1 MSDAARRAVLESHCR
16 ELKLPRIFR
25 DVEAIKRQAH
35 DGGWEYEDFLV
46 HLLELEVNGRRN
58 ATAERRIREARFPE
72 VKTLDQ
78 VDWDALGGI
87 SRAKIA
93 ELASCEFI
101 ERHEDIVLAGPIGT
115 GKTMIAT
122 ALGVEAARRRQRVAF
137 LRVADLVRDLI
148 EARDERTLG
157 RLQKRYRRVDL
168 LICDELGF
176 VPFDKAGGEL
186 LFNLL
191 ADRYEARSTII
202 TTNLGFGE
210 WVQVFRNEK
219 LTTALLDRIGHHA
232 HILTTKGDSYRTAK
246 RNSKRKKKSAK

>member
-1 MSDAARRAVLESHCR
+1 MNTAATRAVLESHCR
-16 ELKLPRIFR
+16 ELKLPRVFR
-25 DVEAIKRQAH
+25 EIETIKRQANA
-35 DGGWEYEDFLV
+35 DGWEYEDFLV
-46 HLLELEVNGRRN
+46 HLLELEVLGRRD

-78 VDWDALGGI
+78 VDWSALGGI

-93 ELASCEFI
+93 ELATCEFI
-101 ERHEDIVLAGPIGT
+101 DRREDIVLAGPIGT

-122 ALGVEAARRRQRVAF
+122 AIGVEAARRRRRVAF
-137 LRVADLVRDLI
+137 VRIADLVRDLV
-148 EARDERTLG
+148 EARDDRQLG
-157 RLQKRYRRVDL
+157 RIQKRYQRVDL

-176 VPFDKAGGEL
+176 VPFDKVGGEL

-191 ADRYEARSTII
+191 ADRYESRSTII

-232 HILTTKGDSYRTAK
+232 HILTTKGVSYRTGK
-246 RNSKRKKKSAK
+246 RRSPKTKK